1 MKLKNEI
8 KGVLN
13 SSEDKR
19 YEYFI
24 KKVVDYE
31 EIWGLYSEQWLTI
44 KEGNMTIIPLWPKEE
59 FIQENIK
66 KSRHQ
71 YKSKSID
78 IYDFIDLWIPKIIET
93 ETSIALFWDGEK
105 YLNVNTEKLIKDLDE
120 EIDNY

>member
-1 MKLKNEI
+1 
-8 KGVLN
+8 
-13 SSEDKR
+13 
-19 YEYFI
+19 
-24 KKVVDYE
+24 
-31 EIWGLYSEQWLTI
+31 
-44 KEGNMTIIPLWPKEE
+44 MTIIPLWPKEE

-66 KSRHQ
+66 KVDININ
-71 YKSKSID
+71 SID